1 MEICEEKYN
10 KFIAKRQSLSLLH
23 QRIVI
28 ICDALFVHP
37 YQYSILIS
45 LWKRNGNS
53 RAKITHKLI
62 VRVRRKLSPV
72 QILSNLWVV
81 VSIFKIVIANSTFS
95 VSWKIWLSNIS
106 LKVYKRLRKRFFA
119 LSFLWAIEV

>member
-1 MEICEEKYN
+1 MWENQEKYN

-62 VRVRRKLSPV
+62 VRVRKRKLSPM
-72 QILSNLWVV
+72 QILTNLWVV

-106 LKVYKRLRKRFFA
+106 LKVYKDFEKDFSL
-119 LSFLWAIEV
+119 FLFYGL